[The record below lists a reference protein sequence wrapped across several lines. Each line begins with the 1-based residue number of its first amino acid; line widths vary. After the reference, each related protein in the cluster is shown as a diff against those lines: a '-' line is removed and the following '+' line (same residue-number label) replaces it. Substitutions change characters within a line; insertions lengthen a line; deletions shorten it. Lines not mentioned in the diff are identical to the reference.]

1 MSNTFRSLSN
11 SESHLLAKYV
21 HKYRELGLVIFF
33 ALNVFCRVDRLEQH
47 PSIHSLPLVQFG
59 AYPSYH
65 REKGLDTAWTG
76 RNNNMYSILI
86 CAVVQSAKMK

>member
-21 HKYRELGLVIFF
+21 HKYRGLGLVIFF

-59 AYPSYH
+59 IAGGLESIPATIGRKGWIQPGQVAITTCVAYLY
-65 REKGLDTAWTG
+65 
-76 RNNNMYSILI
+76 
-86 CAVVQSAKMK
+86 